1 MSNADLKADLVL
13 EGGAVKGLGLFG
25 AVGRLMRAGYSFPRV
40 AGTSAGSILAAFVA
54 AGMSAD
60 ELEGVMERLEYSRV
74 PDRGPPGLPG
84 VSEGVSLL
92 RGGGAYEGDYLREFV
107 YEELQQRGVTTF
119 GDLRRSDRGADKS
132 LKPYQ
137 RYKLVVMATDI
148 TRGRLLRLPWDYRLL
163 HLKPDEQLVADA
175 VRASSSIPFYFDPI
189 TIRDGKTGE
198 ETTLVDGGML
208 SNFPVEVFDR
218 TDGAEPRWPT
228 LGVKIFPELPAGTAQ
243 LFPDIAMLA
252 APVLHLPLVRLAE
265 RVIATTI
272 VGNDQ
277 SYLEVSVAISAAR
290 AIARRRDPR
299 RRARAA
305 GRRGGAA
312 PAVPARV
319 PASRG
324 SADRA
329 ARRRGAPRCAR
340 PRRPGSASRCSP
352 TPKCGRAR
360 AACDPEPAPGPRSRS
375 AAGGARPAA
384 GTRSPCRRPRRVLG
398 RHSR

>member
-1 MSNADLKADLVL
+1 MPNADLKADLVL
-13 EGGAVKGLGLFG
+13 EGGGVKGLGLFG

-60 ELEGVMERLEYSRV
+60 ELEGVMERLEYPRV

-119 GDLRRSDRGADKS
+119 GDLRRSDR
-132 LKPYQ
+132 
-137 RYKLVVMATDI
+137 
-148 TRGRLLRLPWDYRLL
+148 RGGQEPQALPALQARRDGDRHHRRPAAAAAVGL
-163 HLKPDEQLVADA
+163 PAAAPQARRAAVADA

-189 TIRDGKTGE
+189 IIRDGKSGE
-198 ETTLVDGGML
+198 QTTLVDGGML
-208 SNFPVEVFDR
+208 SNFPIEVFDR

-228 LGVKIFPELPAGTAQ
+228 FGVKIIPELPAGSAQ

-277 SYLEVSVAISAAR
+277 SYLERPCV
-290 AIARRRDPR
+290 R
-299 RRARAA
+299 RRAIQVDTSAVGLIEFDAPKQKRDAVVANGDKAA
-305 GRRGGAA
+305 QRFLDDWDWERYKKECRG
-312 PAVPARV
+312 VT
-319 PASRG
+319 
-324 SADRA
+324 D
-329 ARRRGAPRCAR
+329 
-340 PRRPGSASRCSP
+340 
-352 TPKCGRAR
+352 
-360 AACDPEPAPGPRSRS
+360 EQ
-375 AAGGARPAA
+375 
-384 GTRSPCRRPRRVLG
+384 
-398 RHSR
+398 